1 MITVFI
7 GGSGSGKSEMAE
19 AEAVRQNRGSLVYL
33 ATMQPFD
40 DESRKRIRRHQR
52 LRADRNFQTVECF
65 TELKGVNVPER
76 ATVLLECMS
85 NLVANEMFS
94 PAGAKEDTLL
104 AVKQGIEH
112 LAEQTDNLL
121 IVTNNLFE
129 DGICYDA
136 ETMKYLKILG
146 ELNQWLCL
154 RADRAVEAV
163 HGIALEIKA

>member
-19 AEAVRQNRGSLVYL
+19 AEAVRQNSGSLIYL

-40 DESRKRIRRHQR
+40 DESRERIRRHQN
-52 LRADRNFQTVECF
+52 LRAHRNFQTLECF
-65 TELKGVNVPER
+65 TGLKEVVMPKG
-76 ATVLLECMS
+76 ATVLLECIS

-94 PAGAKEDTLL
+94 PAGAKKDTFL
-104 AVKQGIEH
+104 AIRQGIET
-112 LAEQTDNLL
+112 LTGQADNLL

-129 DGICYDA
+129 DGILYD
-136 ETMKYLKILG
+136 EDTMEYLRVLG

-154 RADRAVEAV
+154 RADRAIEAV
-163 HGIALEIKA
+163 HGIALEIKN